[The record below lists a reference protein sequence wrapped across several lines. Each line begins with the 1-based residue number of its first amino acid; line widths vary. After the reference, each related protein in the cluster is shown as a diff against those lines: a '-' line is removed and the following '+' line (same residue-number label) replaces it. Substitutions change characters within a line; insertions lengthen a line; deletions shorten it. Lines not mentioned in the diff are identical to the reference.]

1 GSAPPANLRIMQED
15 FTIDGSPAGQPK
27 SHQTDAPAA
36 IEGESQSKT
45 TPNQQ
50 AQDRT
55 HRKPTDDDVDGD
67 ETDDPR

>member
-1 GSAPPANLRIMQED
+1 
-15 FTIDGSPAGQPK
+15 GSPAGQPK